1 MTAAGLSR
9 TVLRL
14 DGGFLLVAG
23 GAAMIIETVG
33 HFLGVGPLAQTK
45 GSPYTIGSFEAH
57 GLAIIFAILL
67 IRAATLSER
76 FLWHGFGLV
85 VHLLLG
91 CSNLLYW
98 SSFIQLN
105 VVPVGVIT
113 TALHFVFVIAH
124 WFCLRLAKT

>member
-45 GSPYTIGSFEAH
+45 GSPYTIGGFEAH

-67 IRAATLSER
+67 IPRPLCPSVSCGR
-76 FLWHGFGLV
+76 FGLV
-85 VHLLLG
+85 VPAAG
-91 CSNLLYW
+91 CSMLL
-98 SSFIQLN
+98 
-105 VVPVGVIT
+105 VIVYP
-113 TALHFVFVIAH
+113 A
-124 WFCLRLAKT
+124 